1 MSDFASLLSSF
12 KQDASAA
19 SIASKSPAASAKCSN
34 QERQQ
39 NQPSRKRP
47 LTATTTSAATPTI
60 SHAIPH
66 FPSMYSNT
74 RKNNDFELSFLGIG
88 AQKGGTTWLHTLLQ
102 KCNDI
107 SLPKEQK
114 EVHFWDWHH
123 RKGFEW
129 YMRQFGYHSQKKT
142 SSAPLHYGEITPCY
156 VVLPEPTIAELYKCF
171 PNVKI
176 IFVARDLVDRAW
188 SAMMMELR
196 DQTMGLHAGQFAD
209 GVIGND
215 HKNINNNN
223 DTNNKR
229 VKLSAAQQRRL
240 EQQSSPSSQP
250 DSYFMDRL
258 RNVTHDSRSN
268 YAKHLTNWYKHFPSS
283 SILLI
288 DYREIESNPRNVL
301 LKVVMHIGVEE
312 EKAKQF
318 VASLTDNEVGQRVN
332 AATTSVS
339 GARSS
344 STSSHQFLTRRP
356 LLKKQ
361 LEKYL
366 QPYARK
372 FNTMLQAK
380 GYDWRL
386 DEYNVENE
394 RL

>member
-19 SIASKSPAASAKCSN
+19 SAASKSPAESASAKT
-34 QERQQ
+34 QL
-39 NQPSRKRP
+39 SRKRP
-47 LTATTTSAATPTI
+47 LAKTTSAATPT
-60 SHAIPH
+60 SHVVPH
-66 FPSMYSNT
+66 FPSIHSNT
-74 RKNNDFELSFLGIG
+74 RKKTDFELSFLGIG
-88 AQKGGTTWLHTLLQ
+88 AQKAGTTWLHKLLQ
-102 KCNDI
+102 KCDDI

-123 RKGFEW
+123 RRGFKW
-129 YMRQFGYHSQKKT
+129 YIRQLGYHSQKE

-171 PNVKI
+171 PNLKI

-188 SAMMMELR
+188 SAMIMELR

-215 HKNINNNN
+215 NKITNNNI
-223 DTNNKR
+223 DANNKR
-229 VKLSAAQQRRL
+229 MKLSTAQQRRL

-258 RNVTHDSRSN
+258 RNTTHDSRSN
-268 YAKHLTNWYKHFPSS
+268 YAKHLTNWYKYFPSS

-288 DYREIESNPRNVL
+288 NYEEIESNPRNVL

-318 VASLTDNEVGQRVN
+318 VSGLTDNEVGQRVN

-339 GARSS
+339 
-344 STSSHQFLTRRP
+344 SSHQLLTQRP
-356 LLKKQ
+356 LLKKE

-366 QPYARK
+366 QQYSRE
-372 FNTMLQAK
+372 FNMMLKSK

-386 DEYNVENE
+386 DEYDLKAE